1 MPLDCVNVFS
11 RELIKSLE
19 ETLARLVSLSHL
31 LSFTETMANPG
42 VATNMSSNEAST
54 ALARLAN
61 IAGMNQQNFDR
72 LGLST
77 VALGNNFA
85 TTESEVTQM
94 ALSISAAGSQVG
106 MAETDILGVV
116 TCN

>member
-1 MPLDCVNVFS
+1 MPLDCPSVFS

-31 LSFTETMANPG
+31 LLFTETMANPG

-61 IAGMNQQNFDR
+61 ITGMNQQNFDR
-72 LGLST
+72 LGLSI
-77 VALGNNFA
+77 VALGNK
-85 TTESEVTQM
+85 TSRCTP
-94 ALSISAAGSQVG
+94 
-106 MAETDILGVV
+106 
-116 TCN
+116 

>member
-1 MPLDCVNVFS
+1 MTTKTNQKTSREDFDSSRTLTTSVPLDCVNVFS

-61 IAGMNQQNFDR
+61 IAGMNQQNFGR
-72 LGLST
+72 LGLSI
-77 VALGNNFA
+77 VVLGNK
-85 TTESEVTQM
+85 TSRCTP
-94 ALSISAAGSQVG
+94 
-106 MAETDILGVV
+106 
-116 TCN
+116 